1 MKKII
6 FISMPSPTLMRAP
19 GFGVGGGLFTHF
31 REDKYI
37 HAVQKEIDKHQ
48 LHWRFTSDTTKSNIE
63 ELMESGVE
71 LLVLAPGLR
80 FMFYRKNFDKQR
92 MVFLT
97 TMEFMNN
104 DVRPVMRKLR
114 EMEDKQIFLS

>member
-19 GFGVGGGLFTHF
+19 GFGVGGLFTHF
-31 REDKYI
+31 REDKYM

-48 LHWRFTSDTTKSNIE
+48 LHWRFTSDTTESNIKTLIAE
-63 ELMESGVE
+63 GAE

-97 TMEFMNN
+97 TMEFMSN
-104 DVRPVMRKLR
+104 DVRLVMRKIQ
-114 EMEDKQIFLS
+114 EQEDR

>member
-37 HAVQKEIDKHQ
+37 HAVQK
-48 LHWRFTSDTTKSNIE
+48 NIE